1 MRKLLFIFVL
11 VLSTSTASASQRVGE
26 DVHSLMATFK
36 NAKHAEYSHVGKLL
50 FAFAKTFIKDSNKDA
65 QAMLKCIKSVKTLD
79 LYRCS
84 DDVKRNFWTRAKRI
98 NNRNYHELV
107 RQNKKDGFS
116 SIQIKMKHGVVRELV
131 VIDAE
136 GSDCS
141 LVLVKG
147 KIPLGKL
154 SEIINSQSKK
164 KKK

>member
-11 VLSTSTASASQRVGE
+11 VLSTSTVSASQRVGE

-36 NAKHAEYSHVGKLL
+36 NAKHAEYNHVGKLL
-50 FAFAKTFIKDSNKDA
+50 FAFAKTFIKDA

-79 LYRCS
+79 LYLCS

-98 NNRNYHELV
+98 NDRSYHELV

-116 SIQIKMKHGVVRELV
+116 SVQIKMKHGVVRELV

-147 KIPLGKL
+147 KIPLSKL
-154 SEIINSQSKK
+154 SEVINSQSKK